1 MRAALVASCF
11 RGAFPPV
18 DLRAV
23 CFVRAILTK
32 SRYSPPPLKTLHLYP
47 PAIVTSQKYTHLS
60 LPHIGPSPTNHTQTK
75 LQPCS
80 HSVFPIILPSSHNIT
95 TRKIHQK
102 LKKQPT
108 PLPTSS
114 KHKQTLIKYH
124 FKNNKQY
131 HIHATEMGPP
141 SNARHLAI
149 NTTPKMAAPAFTL
162 QH

>member
-47 PAIVTSQKYTHLS
+47 PAIVTSQNYTHLS

-80 HSVFPIILPSSHNIT
+80 HSLFPIISSFNHNIQ

-102 LKKQPT
+102 LQKQST
-108 PLPTSS
+108 SLPTSS
-114 KHKQTLIKYH
+114 KHKQTIIKYH
-124 FKNNKQY
+124 FQNHKQY
-131 HIHATEMGPP
+131 HTAAKQSGPP

-149 NTTPKMAAPAFTL
+149 KSTPIMAAPAFTL